1 MGIILCRLF
10 LIGVT
15 MLDQYVLRTQQLLQA
30 PAAPTELYAEA
41 DIIQWVNQ
49 GRGQLAGEGKCI
61 RAIGTLPTVIGQRA
75 YNFSSINFGTS
86 AITGIAGAINV
97 RSIQVG
103 VGDGLKWINARGWT
117 WFNFYNMSNVTPQ
130 QGEPAEWSQ
139 LAQGTTGSF
148 YVDPPP
154 DTVYTLSCDCVCQPI
169 DLVDDTTVEALPYLW
184 TDAVAYFAAYLAF
197 LSAQSPARQN
207 DAARMFEH
215 YSTFVDRARQ
225 FATPDVNYTMYP
237 QSKDPAQLA
246 KLGLS
251 PKSAA
256 GGG

>member
-10 LIGVT
+10 FSGVV
-15 MLDQYVLRTQQLLQA
+15 MLDQYVLRTQQLLQT
-30 PAAPTELYAEA
+30 PAAPTDLYPE
-41 DIIQWVNQ
+41 DSIISWVNQ
-49 GRGQLAGEGKCI
+49 ARGQLAGEGKCI
-61 RAIGTLPTVIGQRA
+61 RAIGFIPTVIGQPVYA
-75 YNFSSINFGTS
+75 FSDISFGLS
-86 AITGIAGAINV
+86 SSTGIAGPLNV
-97 RSIQVG
+97 RSIQAE

-117 WFNFYNMSNVTPQ
+117 WFNYYNLSNVTPVAA
-130 QGEPAEWSQ
+130 EPTEWSQ
-139 LAQGTTGSF
+139 FKQGASGSF
-148 YVDPPP
+148 YISPPP
-154 DTVYTLSCDCVCQPI
+154 DAVYGLACDCICYPI

-207 DAARMFEH
+207 DAARMFEY

-237 QSKDPAQLA
+237 QQKDPAQLA

-256 GGG
+256 GGQ